1 MTVLLADM
9 KKAPSYG
16 IEIHE
21 RVLKSQPIFGQLP
34 HSIYLFVE
42 LLKLEIGTLL

>member
-1 MTVLLADM
+1 M

-21 RVLKSQPIFGQLP
+21 SILKSQPIFGPLP
-34 HSIYLFVE
+34 HLIYLFVE